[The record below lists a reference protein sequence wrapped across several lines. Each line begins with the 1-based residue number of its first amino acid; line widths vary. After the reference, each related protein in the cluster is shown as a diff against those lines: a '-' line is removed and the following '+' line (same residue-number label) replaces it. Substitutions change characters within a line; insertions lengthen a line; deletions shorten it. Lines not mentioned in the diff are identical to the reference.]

1 MSSVTD
7 TLPNADQHPA
17 AAQHSPTK
25 GSTQRSLRGFLSFL
39 ITPSASIAIQENSS
53 WRVELRAVLALAF
66 PVILQTAS
74 QQAMLITDQMFL
86 GRLGTAQMAA
96 AAIGNTWLNLM
107 WYFLMGCSS
116 ALDTLGSQAYGAG
129 DRTALVTW
137 SFSAF
142 LVLTTL
148 CVPVSFGLA
157 SGAWTARVLFGQGG
171 EVSALVGKF
180 CAGLIAGMP
189 PEMWSLILMKYLQTQ
204 NVMAL
209 PALVTVTAFFL
220 NIGANAVMI
229 PIFGFVGSAMA
240 TSSTRIIQF
249 FMMMAVVYYYEHNSR
264 RVAHEQL
271 QLLQQHP
278 SHQHSDS
285 NSHTSC
291 RPKAG
296 ERKEDCQSGAGSRR
310 AESGSDLGLEGSVTD
325 EQFVGVCLL
334 RVGGLKGGVSRG
346 SSSCL
351 QAGDSSS
358 SSSSSSSIAAIA
370 ALSADGAEHVP
381 PAVQGATHP
390 GAQQRRQGPH
400 PGQPTDDGGTAQLT
414 LQNGAGGAAGTCS
427 TAAAPASLA
436 PASGACRDRQRSQG
450 RRSQLGAASV
460 AVGVAAR
467 SDCVHSSA
475 PQCQEVPALGVR
487 EVVSYVWAQ
496 SKAACDPRTM
506 WSFLKIGIPGGLC
519 LAFEFGA
526 FEVTTALAGRLG
538 TAKVAAHTAM
548 LLITTMTYF
557 CGGLPLATA
566 ASIRVGNLLGAG
578 FPKTAR
584 LTSLISISLSTAFMA
599 VMGVL
604 LLALRNQLGLLYTD
618 DPEVRHWMSV
628 IAPMAALFQMFDGVM
643 GTSQG
648 ALSGCGRQH
657 QLMFIN
663 LFGFWV
669 CGVLVG
675 ALLCFKAGMGLRGLW
690 WGTTIGDIVT
700 AVISFSVF
708 LRVDWDTEAL
718 IAKSRQQELQA
729 LDEPAGKDE
738 QDPERRLLQPK
749 L

>member
-148 CVPVSFGLA
+148 CVPVS
-157 SGAWTARVLFGQGG
+157 
-171 EVSALVGKF
+171 
-180 CAGLIAGMP
+180 
-189 PEMWSLILMKYLQTQ
+189 MWSLIMMKYLQTQ

-209 PALVTVTAFFL
+209 PAMVTVTAFFL

-271 QLLQQHP
+271 QLLQLQLQQQQQLP
-278 SHQHSDS
+278 
-285 NSHTSC
+285 T
-291 RPKAG
+291 
-296 ERKEDCQSGAGSRR
+296 
-310 AESGSDLGLEGSVTD
+310 
-325 EQFVGVCLL
+325 
-334 RVGGLKGGVSRG
+334 
-346 SSSCL
+346 SSSCCC
-351 QAGDSSS
+351 SSS
-358 SSSSSSSIAAIA
+358 SSCSSST
-370 ALSADGAEHVP
+370 ALILPTQRFRFTQDHVSPRQEGAEARAAA
-381 PAVQGATHP
+381 AVF
-390 GAQQRRQGPH
+390 RR
-400 PGQPTDDGGTAQLT
+400 A
-414 LQNGAGGAAGTCS
+414 
-427 TAAAPASLA
+427 TAAA
-436 PASGACRDRQRSQG
+436 
-450 RRSQLGAASV
+450 AA
-460 AVGVAAR
+460 AVAAALLQSLR
-467 SDCVHSSA
+467 C
-475 PQCQEVPALGVR
+475 PQTGLSMCHLLCKFQEVPALGMQ

-496 SKAACDPRTM
+496 SRAACDPRTM
-506 WSFLKIGIPGGLC
+506 WTFLKIGIPGGLC

-538 TAKVAAHTAM
+538 TTKVAAHTAM

-599 VMGVL
+599 VMAVL
-604 LLALRNQLGLLYTD
+604 LLTLRNQLGHIYTD
-618 DPEVRHWMSV
+618 DPEVGYWMSV
-628 IAPMAALFQMFDGVM
+628 IAPLTALFQVFDGVM

-708 LRVDWDTEAL
+708 LRVDWDKEAL
-718 IAKSRQQELQA
+718 IAKERQEEQQA
-729 LDEPAGKDE
+729 LDEAGKDE
-738 QDPERRLLQPK
+738 EDPQRRLLQPK